1 MNFENFLS
9 QKIFELRHELNKMTN
24 EHPELKP
31 HFGLSHAGLLDNE
44 TEKLVESC
52 SFFLT
57 LTHSKMQSIIANQ
70 VRNFMEPIFPEWYI
84 PEIPSYI
91 VEFDNF
97 EEFYSIQEEFDEK
110 EYITCECQIDEQSL
124 KLSTLGKQELSP
136 FKAIN
141 SYFVAGDRECF
152 LNIEFKNMLEFEDY
166 DFNAKLRVY
175 LQSDDPEEM
184 VSLIGYLF
192 DRDLFHKEIIFQNE
206 EEEYKISKDIL
217 SLNFNFS
224 EKKYIFFESKNKL
237 ENTRDILNNL
247 KNMLYIDID
256 LSKFKILMINEFKLK
271 IPLLGSGYSNF
282 KNLRNFIKTN
292 CFVFYNIYKQTLPWK
307 ILNSETEGEIEIAD
321 LKTNGVISVSDIK
334 FIDNKTEKKIDPS
347 SFGNISKYIS
357 FDFEL
362 PFNIEHKIKYNT
374 FHIKN
379 DIRFEQTAICTNLF
393 INNEKLLQKNITV
406 LNSLSTSFG
415 KILNSSSDHIF
426 YSEALS
432 NPLFFQY
439 LYNMN
444 YFIGKKIKPLK
455 LLIQYF
461 KSLEHL
467 FFNNKNLFYTYINN
481 IMEQNWTLKVE
492 VINTELDF
500 YSDFL
505 LTKMPDK
512 KYFFYDRYMES
523 LMTSIND
530 KDYRH
535 IIRRN

>member
-9 QKIFELRHELNKMTN
+9 QKIFELRHELNKLTN

-57 LTHSKMQSIIANQ
+57 LTHSKMQSVIANQ
-70 VRNFMEPIFPEWYI
+70 VRNFMEPIFPEWYM

-166 DFNAKLRVY
+166 DFNTKLRVY

-256 LSKFKILMINEFKLK
+256 LSKFKILMLNEFKLK

-292 CFVFYNIYKQTLPWK
+292 CFVFYNIYKASMPYQFVDT
-307 ILNSETEGEIEIAD
+307 NSESEIEIANFKND
-321 LKTNGVISVSDIK
+321 GVLSINKIEY
-334 FIDNKTEKKIDPS
+334 IDNINQRNLNLR
-347 SFGNISKYIS
+347 GISEINKCIS
-357 FDFEL
+357 FDFEI
-362 PFNIEHKIKYNT
+362 PFNIEFKIKLNKHLLKNEIHIYKEAIFT
-374 FHIKN
+374 KVIKN
-379 DIRFEQTAICTNLF
+379 YSELVR
-393 INNEKLLQKNITV
+393 KNI
-406 LNSLSTSFG
+406 NISGSFNKNFG
-415 KILNSSSDHIF
+415 QIINSSSNHIF
-426 YSEALS
+426 YNEAIS
-432 NPLFFQY
+432 DPLFFQY
-439 LYNMN
+439 LYNTN
-444 YFIGKKIKPLK
+444 YFIEKKIRPLK
-455 LLIQYF
+455 FLIDYYNKISSF
-461 KSLEHL
+461 YY
-467 FFNNKNLFYTYINN
+467 NNKESFYFYIKN
-481 IMEQNWTLKVE
+481 ILEQNWNLKVE
-492 VINTELDF
+492 IIDQKLDF
-500 YSDFL
+500 YSDYL
-505 LTKMPDK
+505 LTKILDK
-512 KYFFYDRYMES
+512 KFFFYDRYMES
-523 LMTSIND
+523 IMTNIND

-535 IIRRN
+535 VIRRN